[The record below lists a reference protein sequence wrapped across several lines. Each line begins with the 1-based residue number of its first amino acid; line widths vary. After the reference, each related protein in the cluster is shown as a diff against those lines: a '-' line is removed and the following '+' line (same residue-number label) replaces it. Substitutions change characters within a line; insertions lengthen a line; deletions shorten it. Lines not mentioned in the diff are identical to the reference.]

1 MSAPVSSERGIV
13 MLLAMGRASRLARL
27 CPLGP
32 RRSGISGRI
41 KDSVATWWGS
51 NQWAKDA
58 VRRTLSGGRSG
69 RIVVFGIA
77 AAFLAVGIYG
87 GSLLL
92 SVASGIAI
100 VAAAGAL
107 VRAARDNRAVRRMER
122 RYDDSPDGRADQAA
136 SSGSAVPDQ

>member
-1 MSAPVSSERGIV
+1 MDNV
-13 MLLAMGRASRLARL
+13 M
-27 CPLGP
+27 
-32 RRSGISGRI
+32 
-41 KDSVATWWGS
+41 TWWGS

-69 RIVVFGIA
+69 RIAVFGIA

-107 VRAARDNRAVRRMER
+107 VRAARDNRAARRMER
-122 RYDDSPDGRADQAA
+122 RYHDSPDGRSDQPA
-136 SSGSAVPDQ
+136 SSGSAVPDP

>member
-1 MSAPVSSERGIV
+1 M
-13 MLLAMGRASRLARL
+13 
-27 CPLGP
+27 
-32 RRSGISGRI
+32 
-41 KDSVATWWGS
+41 DSVATWWGS

-69 RIVVFGIA
+69 RLAILLIA

-87 GSLLL
+87 GSPLL
-92 SVASGIAI
+92 SVASGIAV

-122 RYDDSPDGRADQAA
+122 RYRYSPEGRVDQ
-136 SSGSAVPDQ
+136 PE

>member
-1 MSAPVSSERGIV
+1 MDNVT
-13 MLLAMGRASRLARL
+13 M
-27 CPLGP
+27 
-32 RRSGISGRI
+32 
-41 KDSVATWWGS
+41 WWGS

-69 RIVVFGIA
+69 RIAVLGIA

-107 VRAARDNRAVRRMER
+107 VRAARDNRAARRMER
-122 RYDDSPDGRADQAA
+122 LVSRQPGRALRSA
-136 SSGSAVPDQ
+136 S